1 MKVKVE
7 LILDIDTEL
16 ESVEDVVGHVIF
28 DELMENYDDVVAVTN
43 VEVVNFSKV

>member
-16 ESVEDVVGHVIF
+16 KSVEDVVCHVIF
-28 DELMENYDDVVAVTN
+28 DELMENYDDVAAVTN
-43 VEVVNFSKV
+43 VEVINFSKV